1 MSLAEFL
8 NFMDLDFCITS
19 GARIKLID
27 PQGDGFMESNDVE
40 YDSIEEVVADVYD
53 EYKNHIENTILN
65 TYNGDWFSAIMENE
79 YILET
84 IYYMANPDKIKLFNN
99 PLLF

>member
-19 GARIKLID
+19 GAKIKLID
-27 PQGDGFMESNDVE
+27 PQDDGFMESNDVE

-53 EYKNHIENTILN
+53 EYKNHIESTILN
-65 TYNGDWFSAIMENE
+65 AYNGDWFSAITENK

-84 IYYMANPDKIKLFNN
+84 IYCMANPDKIKLFNN